1 MLAAWPLSLVQTSAD
16 GSSVTL
22 VDTGT
27 DVAVAVFVLV
37 LENDLKSPSEN
48 KASSKS
54 YPGP

>member
-1 MLAAWPLSLVQTSAD
+1 MAETSAD

-22 VDTGT
+22 VGTGT
-27 DVAVAVFVLV
+27 DVAVAVFILF

-48 KASSKS
+48 DASSKS

>member
-1 MLAAWPLSLVQTSAD
+1 MAETSAD

-22 VDTGT
+22 VGTGT

-48 KASSKS
+48 DASSKS